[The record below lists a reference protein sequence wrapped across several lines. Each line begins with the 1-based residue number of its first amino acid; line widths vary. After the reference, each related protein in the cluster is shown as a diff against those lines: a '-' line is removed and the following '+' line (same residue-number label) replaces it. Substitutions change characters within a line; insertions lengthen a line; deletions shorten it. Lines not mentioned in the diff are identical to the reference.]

1 MIERNTAIPASN
13 PDRFSKVAD
22 RLASGMSNVLLG
34 ECQMAADDFV
44 AGEYREVKHLADLC
58 ADCVEG

>member
-1 MIERNTAIPASN
+1 
-13 PDRFSKVAD
+13 
-22 RLASGMSNVLLG
+22 MSNVLLG